1 MVAMEYTLRTVLR
14 SPPPCT
20 IPMISPATKL
30 MTVMIRDITASPLT
44 ILVGAIHGAIK
55 VRLPLDLLPAQTGL
69 FLIDQA
75 RAQIRVNSHLF
86 SRHSVQGEPGSYLGD
101 PFRPL
106 GDDNELDQYNDQ
118 KDQYPDDDIS
128 LGDQIPERL
137 NDHTGV
143 SPVLEDQTG
152 EGHI

>member
-20 IPMISPATKL
+20 IPMIGPATKL
-30 MTVMIRDITASPLT
+30 MTVDDRGRYGVPLDD
-44 ILVGAIHGAIK
+44 LGGAIHGAIK

-106 GDDNELDQYNDQ
+106 GDDNELDQYNDP
-118 KDQYPDDDIS
+118 KRMS
-128 LGDQIPERL
+128 IPM
-137 NDHTGV
+137 TIFPWV
-143 SPVLEDQTG
+143 I
-152 EGHI
+152 GHGTP